1 MQMFHYAPSV
11 GPAVN
16 KKMFYQRCCCVQM
29 YAPSAGPVISIIFIR
44 GAVAYRC
51 MHPVQALLSVLFLS
65 EVLLCADVCTQCRP
79 CYQYYFYQRCC
90 CVQMYA
96 PSADPVINIIFI
108 KSAVVYRCM
117 HPVQTLLLIF
127 LSEVLLCADALMKA
141 LAGGAQGFAYLSRV
155 LSVLLQTLL
164 QDEIAEVSRWL
175 FLKIM
180 CSWSFKGP
188 AFSKHALRHG
198 FGRRPDLFICTIW
211 AYFEHLSFQPTKI

>member
-1 MQMFHYAPSV
+1 MKSNLVTSIPGTHFCLVLRVVVKEEFSCTCPVSFF
-11 GPAVN
+11 
-16 KKMFYQRCCCVQM
+16 KIYQRCCCVQM
-29 YAPSAGPVISIIFIR
+29 YV
-44 GAVAYRC
+44 
-51 MHPVQALLSVLFLS
+51 
-65 EVLLCADVCTQCRP
+65 
-79 CYQYYFYQRCC
+79 
-90 CVQMYA
+90 

-108 KSAVVYRCM
+108 RGAVVCRCK
-117 HPVQTLLLIF
+117 HPVQTLLLISF

-188 AFSKHALRHG
+188 AFSKHALRPG

-211 AYFEHLSFQPTKI
+211 AYFGHLSFQPTKL